1 MRNRFKE
8 CKTRLFKIFCQI
20 FYFFV
25 CLLKNRQLLRE
36 DIVNWMCELGYDDCQ
51 KECADSFHVWM
62 NTNNPDAN
70 NKIEPS
76 LRKRVYCEAIKKGD
90 EKEWMFLWNR

>member
-1 MRNRFKE
+1 MPAKHSLIRCVWRKLNEAFLNFFF
-8 CKTRLFKIFCQI
+8 LF
-20 FYFFV
+20 
-25 CLLKNRQLLRE
+25 KNRQLLRE

-51 KECADSFHVWM
+51 KECANSFHEWM